1 MSELRS
7 KSQIKEKSYQVHAA
21 SHAIYTLNKK
31 PNIINAPLKLVKRM
45 MMKNYTEDLHVEEN
59 ADEEYEEEN
68 QQMVQIDSMLMNK
81 RYQDSPLP

>member
-1 MSELRS
+1 
-7 KSQIKEKSYQVHAA
+7 
-21 SHAIYTLNKK
+21 
-31 PNIINAPLKLVKRM
+31 